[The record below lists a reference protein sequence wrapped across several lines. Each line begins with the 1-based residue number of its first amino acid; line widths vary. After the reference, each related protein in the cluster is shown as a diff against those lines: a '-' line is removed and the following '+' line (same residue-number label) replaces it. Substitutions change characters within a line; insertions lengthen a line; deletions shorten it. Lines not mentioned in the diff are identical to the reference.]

1 MIKFWKLAFYNLRR
15 NRRRNLATMISI
27 SFGLIGLMMFGGYV
41 NRTDNFLRV
50 YTIFALNTGHVAIY
64 PKDGLDKF
72 RYKPQNY
79 SFDVDSQAK
88 IEAILNRHKEKI
100 DFYSKILSGTGLV
113 GNGCQSFPFYVSSI
127 EPLIDLKLRTHE
139 QMLKW
144 APELSKFIKGRA
156 LGEYKEETSPLS
168 ISKGLARL
176 LHKPLVFDD
185 VPVGGNQIRAI
196 DCSGPEAKQLIESD
210 SNIQLL
216 TGTWQGT
223 TSALDG
229 EIVSQFSTGFSETD
243 QGALI
248 APLRYLQ
255 NLFDT
260 DRIGHYSVWL
270 RNPNKIDSV
279 METLKSE
286 LVANDILADTYPW
299 YHEDLSPTYNGALRF
314 LRVMIAFIGIV
325 LSAIIT
331 LSILNSSTMTV
342 TERSAEIGMMR
353 ALGFTRNRIRLVFI
367 QEAGLVG
374 CLGLFGGLL
383 LGNLIIALI
392 NAQKIPFT
400 PPGASHEIP
409 MLLLPHFGFTVI
421 TCGSIL
427 FLNLLTT
434 WFVVGQ
440 ISRKNISHLITGHH
454 G

>member
-15 NRRRNLATMISI
+15 NRRRNLATMTSI

-64 PKDGLDKF
+64 ARDGLEKF

-79 SFDVDSQAK
+79 SFDVVSQAK
-88 IEAILNRHKEKI
+88 IESILNRHKEKI
-100 DFYSKILSGTGLV
+100 DFYSKVLSGTGLV

-127 EPLIDLKLRTHE
+127 EPAIDLKLRAHE

-144 APELSKFIKGRA
+144 APELTKFIKGRA

-176 LHKPLVFDD
+176 LHKPLVFDE
-185 VPVGGNQIRAI
+185 VRIGENQIRAI
-196 DCSGPEAKQLIESD
+196 DCSSSDAKQLIESD

-248 APLRYLQ
+248 APLKYLQ

-260 DRIGHYSVWL
+260 DHIGHYSVWL
-270 RNPNKIDSV
+270 RSPNEIDSV
-279 METLKSE
+279 MATLKSE
-286 LVANDILADTYPW
+286 LIENDILADTYPW

-331 LSILNSSTMTV
+331 LSILNSCTMTV

-353 ALGFTRNRIRLVFI
+353 ALGFTRNRIRLVFA

-383 LGNLIIALI
+383 LGSLIIAFI

-409 MLLLPHFGFTVI
+409 MLLLPHFGFTVV
-421 TCGSIL
+421 TCGIIL

-440 ISRKNISHLITGHH
+440 ISQKNISHLIMGHH